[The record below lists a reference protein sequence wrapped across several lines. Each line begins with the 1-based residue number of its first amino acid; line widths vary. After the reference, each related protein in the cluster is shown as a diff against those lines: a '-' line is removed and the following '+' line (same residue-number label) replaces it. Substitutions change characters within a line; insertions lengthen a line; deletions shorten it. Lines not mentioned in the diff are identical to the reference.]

1 MHTSYS
7 IYINS
12 VYHQLLSDKTPN
24 RRVGQQ
30 LKTIIPYILHL
41 HDMTLCEAKIIDRLN
56 ACFKP
61 HAAIFKRDI
70 VTTRFST
77 I

>member
-1 MHTSYS
+1 
-7 IYINS
+7 
-12 VYHQLLSDKTPN
+12 
-24 RRVGQQ
+24 
-30 LKTIIPYILHL
+30 
-41 HDMTLCEAKIIDRLN
+41 MTLCEAKIIDRLN

-70 VTTRFST
+70 VTTRFSDGG